1 MRRVSAVLLI
11 VLAGAVV
18 AALVWQMDRPIENV
32 RVIGELTPG
41 EQQQIEAAVLTGLD
55 AGLLSVDLAEVRDRL
70 RSLSWTRRV
79 TVRRVWPPGLDIAV
93 DKDVPVAVWGDGA
106 HLTSNGRVIAIPDA
120 PAALP
125 VFDCALASP
134 RSALEV
140 YLLLQESLPGAG
152 RRISALRQTSLGEWE
167 VELRGGLRVAM
178 GDRYNAQ
185 RIARFGIVY
194 ERALKDRIE
203 TVDYV
208 DARYTGGLAVGWKD
222 PLLAYE
228 EPTANGI

>member
-1 MRRVSAVLLI
+1 MLRVAAVLLGL
-11 VLAGAVV
+11 LAATVVV
-18 AALVWQMDRPIENV
+18 ALAWQMDRPIENV
-32 RVIGELTPG
+32 RITGGLTPG
-41 EQQQIEAAVLTGLD
+41 EQQQIKAAVLTGVD

-106 HLTSNGRVIAIPDA
+106 HLTSNGRVMAIPDA

-125 VFDCALASP
+125 VFECALASP
-134 RSALEV
+134 RKALEV
-140 YLLLQESLPGAG
+140 YLLLQESLPGAET
-152 RRISALRQTSLGEWE
+152 RISALKQTSLGEWE
-167 VELRGGLRVAM
+167 VELRGGLRVAL
-178 GDRYNAQ
+178 GDRDLAE

-194 ERALKDRIE
+194 ERALKDRID

-208 DARYTGGLAVGWKD
+208 DARYTSGLAVGWKE

-228 EPTANGI
+228 EITANGI